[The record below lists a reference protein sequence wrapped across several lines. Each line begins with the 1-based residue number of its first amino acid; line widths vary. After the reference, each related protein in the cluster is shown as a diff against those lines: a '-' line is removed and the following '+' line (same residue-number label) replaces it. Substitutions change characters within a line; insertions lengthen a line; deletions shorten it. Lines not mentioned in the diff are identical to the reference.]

1 MKKMV
6 SLRESSSMPFEY
18 KWQPFLNEQMPR
30 DLLAVTVVSE
40 MIKFLNKQVFRVG
53 LKTSIE
59 RGDRGKFCYGPTT
72 IYFAA
77 ANLNKLGLKVVHVTL
92 SGLKEYHWSPK
103 DAKIIDAQLIQDME
117 LLETN
122 QQNTAVQVFSLEI
135 KDYVSIYENGVT
147 FHIYL
152 TGCLPEYRYQLR
164 DSLLRENLWSAAQ
177 NQNMTDVMFLVNGVD
192 KFYAH
197 KMILAARS
205 PVFASQFERRPIFP
219 TELEII
225 ALDNV
230 DPSDLEQFLRFVYT
244 GEFTSTVNAKLLQL
258 FASYRIESAV
268 KMQDYINQHI
278 SAEHL
283 VKIAV
288 LANPA
293 SRQVFQET
301 LTV

>member
-1 MKKMV
+1 
-6 SLRESSSMPFEY
+6 
-18 KWQPFLNEQMPR
+18 
-30 DLLAVTVVSE
+30 
-40 MIKFLNKQVFRVG
+40 
-53 LKTSIE
+53 
-59 RGDRGKFCYGPTT
+59 
-72 IYFAA
+72 
-77 ANLNKLGLKVVHVTL
+77 
-92 SGLKEYHWSPK
+92 
-103 DAKIIDAQLIQDME
+103 ME

-122 QQNTAVQVFSLEI
+122 QQNTAVQVFSLES
-135 KDYVSIYENGVT
+135 KDYVSIYENGVS

-197 KMILAARS
+197 KMILVARS

-244 GEFTSTVNAKLLQL
+244 GEFTATVNAKLLQL